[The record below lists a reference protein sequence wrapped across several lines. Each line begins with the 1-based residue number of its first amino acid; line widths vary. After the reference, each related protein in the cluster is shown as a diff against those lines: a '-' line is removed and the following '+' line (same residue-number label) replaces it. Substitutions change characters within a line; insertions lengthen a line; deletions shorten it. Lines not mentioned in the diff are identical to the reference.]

1 MLSSLRKQGPITTGG
16 WASRKVSL
24 QPAIRKDTE
33 YGSPR
38 LCAIAHKAGTTNT
51 SALALGAADRALGD
65 QRFDLAL
72 RVAELAEHL

>member
-38 LCAIAHKAGTTNT
+38 LCAIAHKAGTTN
-51 SALALGAADRALGD
+51 G
-65 QRFDLAL
+65 
-72 RVAELAEHL
+72 

>member
-38 LCAIAHKAGTTNT
+38 LCATAHKAGTTNGYRLRSAPQTAPLAT
-51 SALALGAADRALGD
+51 SASISL
-65 QRFDLAL
+65 F
-72 RVAELAEHL
+72 E

>member
-16 WASRKVSL
+16 WAFRKVSL

-38 LCAIAHKAGTTNT
+38 LCAIAHKAGTTN
-51 SALALGAADRALGD
+51 G
-65 QRFDLAL
+65 
-72 RVAELAEHL
+72 